1 MTSSPPQLPAPGG
14 NSPAP
19 GSIKPASAEQ
29 RLRSLT
35 RLLIG
40 SAEISLDGLWASLQ
54 QWEASVDSQEN
65 LGPETDNP
73 ELLEGE
79 FTNDDLIL
87 VKPDSLSQTA
97 RYALIGMMM
106 EGQERLGPGLKT
118 LARLEGS
125 LERRL
130 LRAARPVTHSR
141 FLSPLG
147 SAYNRLV
154 DRGQS
159 EVDRWVE
166 TGRREE
172 ARSRR
177 LAQTAM
183 KTSVDSSID
192 YLTHNQ
198 EVQELVQTQSTGLA
212 TEVIEE
218 VRERTFSADT
228 YLENWLRK
236 IFRMK
241 PRSAIPGPPE
251 DVLQRAMTV
260 HIQDIDK
267 TR

>member
-1 MTSSPPQLPAPGG
+1 
-14 NSPAP
+14 
-19 GSIKPASAEQ
+19 
-29 RLRSLT
+29 
-35 RLLIG
+35 
-40 SAEISLDGLWASLQ
+40 
-54 QWEASVDSQEN
+54 
-65 LGPETDNP
+65 
-73 ELLEGE
+73 
-79 FTNDDLIL
+79 
-87 VKPDSLSQTA
+87 
-97 RYALIGMMM
+97 
-106 EGQERLGPGLKT
+106 
-118 LARLEGS
+118 
-125 LERRL
+125 
-130 LRAARPVTHSR
+130 
-141 FLSPLG
+141 
-147 SAYNRLV
+147 
-154 DRGQS
+154 
-159 EVDRWVE
+159 
-166 TGRREE
+166 
-172 ARSRR
+172 
-177 LAQTAM
+177 M